1 MAIRFYLLAVVLGVL
16 GIWGFL
22 SGGPL
27 LGIFDVT
34 ALLNVVH
41 LTAAIAAATAAMRG
55 LGTMRA
61 VGQMLGYV
69 FAALATAAFVM
80 EPSSLGGVLPLSN
93 SNAWFHLLMA
103 LVFLYHAL
111 LAPPTL

>member
-1 MAIRFYLLAVVLGVL
+1 MATRFYLLALALGIV

-27 LGIFDVT
+27 LGTFEVT
-34 ALLNVVH
+34 ALLNVLH
-41 LTAAIAAATAAMRG
+41 LIAAIAAAAAAMRG

-61 VGQMLGYV
+61 VGRMLGYV
-69 FAALATAAFVM
+69 LGALATAAFAM

-93 SNAWFHLLMA
+93 SNAWFHLLMS